1 MPNAHLLKKGGSLVG
16 ANLDF
21 GKSIIVMQALVVGPA
36 NSSFVGLLTGP
47 DVSYIVGKIEGIG
60 YVYMEIPAEIV

>member
-1 MPNAHLLKKGGSLVG
+1 
-16 ANLDF
+16 
-21 GKSIIVMQALVVGPA
+21 MQALVVGPA